1 MKRHHRD
8 RVVAAERWL
17 FGSNGVAM
25 YAGRTPEATACK
37 VAMFYL
43 ARFPRKDPVPWRRVW
58 AYMGGK
64 PGRHMSFYRIIRDMN
79 NPTAMKEMTDLWVQH
94 LETGKPETLP
104 LSETMRIVNASRQA
118 PSVTAG
124 SARGGTT

>member
-8 RVVAAERWL
+8 RVIAAERWL
-17 FGSNGVAM
+17 FGSNNVALF
-25 YAGRTPEATACK
+25 AGKAAEATACK

-43 ARFPRKDPVPWRRVW
+43 ARYPRRDPVPWRRVW

-64 PGRHMSFYRIIRDMN
+64 PGRHMSFYRIICDMK
-79 NPTAMKEMTDLWVQH
+79 NPSAMQEMIDLWAQH
-94 LETGKPETLP
+94 LETGSPETLP

-118 PSVTAG
+118 PSVTVG
-124 SARGGTT
+124 LARGGTT